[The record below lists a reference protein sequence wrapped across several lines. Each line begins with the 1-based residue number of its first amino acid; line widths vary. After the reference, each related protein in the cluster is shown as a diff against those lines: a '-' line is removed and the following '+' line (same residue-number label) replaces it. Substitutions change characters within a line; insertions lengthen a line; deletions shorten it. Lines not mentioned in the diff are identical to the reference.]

1 MVRRVEWLGLLERRD
16 MLTRSDD
23 GDAASVKNYE
33 PSWDARLN
41 YLEYLMAEPQ
51 MDQALEAMAAL
62 HEEQRQILIAFLRQ
76 LGPGEALDID
86 DQHGSLSKRRA
97 A

>member
-1 MVRRVEWLGLLERRD
+1 MP
-16 MLTRSDD
+16 TRSDES
-23 GDAASVKNYE
+23 GAAGVENYE

-62 HEEQRQILIAFLRQ
+62 QEEQRQVLIAFLRQ
-76 LGPGEALDID
+76 LAPGEALDMSA
-86 DQHGSLSKRRA
+86 QHGSLSKRRA